1 MIPVEERVAFL
12 DGTVEGHS
20 KMIDG
25 VRDAVVSLEQRL
37 DVRFAQFE
45 ERVDRRF
52 ASFEER
58 LDRRF
63 DRIDRRFDELDVKMS
78 RQFHWLVGIL
88 MSGLIAMLGILGG
101 VVSVLVAR

>member
-1 MIPVEERVAFL
+1 M
-12 DGTVEGHS
+12 
-20 KMIDG
+20 
-25 VRDAVVSLEQRL
+25 RDAVVSLEQRV

-101 VVSVLVAR
+101 VISVIVAR